1 LAQLSKPKIVDDT
14 TVKKKIMEQYGFVD
28 KEEDARYH
36 RPNVSK
42 KCVSWPQLCFLL
54 LFFVST
60 DSFSFGNPR
69 CFRPD
74 PVS

>member
-1 LAQLSKPKIVDDT
+1 LSISQLLAQLSKPKIVDDT

-42 KCVSWPQLCFLL
+42 KCVSCTDFLRQNRQ
-54 LFFVST
+54 FFVW
-60 DSFSFGNPR
+60 
-69 CFRPD
+69 
-74 PVS
+74 